1 MGVCRD
7 RSFWYTPDEFVRAR
21 RRARAR
27 RRVRR
32 CDSKNQIFIPRR
44 TTRTRT
50 RTHVKPDGG
59 AIRRARDG
67 DDVASTD
74 VARVF
79 RRDAIGRRVRGVRGW
94 DDDACAMCVRKP
106 YG

>member
-1 MGVCRD
+1 M
-7 RSFWYTPDEFVRAR
+7 S
-21 RRARAR
+21 
-27 RRVRR
+27 
-32 CDSKNQIFIPRR
+32 SLHS
-44 TTRTRT
+44 TTRRHTHTHTR
-50 RTHVKPDGG
+50 VPPPDPHAG

-79 RRDAIGRRVRGVRGW
+79 RRDATGRRVRGVRGR
-94 DDDACAMCVRKP
+94 DDDAGALCVRNP